1 MKPGCW
7 RTRGCHQ
14 QQQHQP
20 LAPVGVE
27 PRTSGLWVVLG
38 EARNPS
44 RRHFS
49 SFRKP
54 TYKPPYKTTTS
65 KHPYIFYIYI
75 YFIYFY
81 ISLYPVDIRIY
92 IYIHISCLYI
102 HISFRYLQHPP
113 QAFTNNTGAGWADE
127 ILDAWSFTLPAFEW
141 RKDAAPG
148 RWSFATEMSGGPDQ
162 AAGSGGWRGG

>member
-1 MKPGCW
+1 MKW
-7 RTRGCHQ
+7 HQ
-14 QQQHQP
+14 W
-20 LAPVGVE
+20 GVE

-49 SFRKP
+49 SFSKP
-54 TYKPPYKTTTS
+54 TYKTTTS
-65 KHPYIFYIYI
+65 KHPYIFISIYIFIILYIFISCRYSYI
-75 YFIYFY
+75 YFLFDTY
-81 ISLYPVDIRIY
+81 I
-92 IYIHISCLYI
+92 CLYI
-102 HISFRYLQHPP
+102 HISFRYLLHPP

-148 RWSFATEMSGGPDQ
+148 RWSFATEMSGGPSRSRWKR
-162 AAGSGGWRGG
+162 GVKGGGVEPLSQLGVS

>member
-1 MKPGCW
+1 MDDTSSNSINHW
-7 RTRGCHQ
+7 HQ
-14 QQQHQP
+14 W
-20 LAPVGVE
+20 GVE

-54 TYKPPYKTTTS
+54 TYKPYKTYKATTT
-65 KHPYIFYIYI
+65 KHPYIYVYLMFLFTYIYLFMHMYI
-75 YFIYFY
+75 YNY
-81 ISLYPVDIRIY
+81 ISFWHL
-92 IYIHISCLYI
+92 L
-102 HISFRYLQHPP
+102 HPP

-162 AAGSGGWRGG
+162 AAGSGGVKGGVEPLSQLGVS